1 MKTEM
6 QELLILLLREYAEHT
21 AADGNGELIGRVIL
35 AVIANLDDEAAEDN
49 IANQAAS
56 YVKLPKYASQA
67 DRDLDELDFT
77 H

>member
-49 IANQAAS
+49 IANQASLA
-56 YVKLPKYASQA
+56 VKQPEYPGKAY
-67 DRDLDELDFT
+67 RDLDELDFT

>member
-1 MKTEM
+1 MTK
-6 QELLILLLREYAEHT
+6 QEQYLLISLLRDFAEHT
-21 AADGNGELIGRVIL
+21 ATDGNGELIGRVIL
-35 AVIANLDDEAAEDN
+35 AVIANLDDEAAEDD